1 MSDEN
6 RQGNGNFRANNGGQ
20 KRPAGGNRMSGNR
33 TGGKNF
39 GGKKPFSGEKR
50 SFGGSKPAFGG
61 EKRSFGGDKPA
72 YNGEKRSFGG
82 NNPAYN
88 GEKRSFGGD
97 KLAYNG
103 EKRTFGGDK
112 PAYNGEKRAF
122 RGDKHNDGDK
132 RPAKSGFGGEK
143 RPYGDKKPPFGGK
156 PGFRSG
162 EKRPYGG
169 GNGERRPYPA
179 KPAAPKVEGSD
190 GLPARRLALEV
201 IRTVTENDAY
211 ASLVLDEKLNKCTL
225 PLVDRRLAARLVYDT
240 LEHLLTLDYALN
252 SLMAKPD
259 TDIKLRNVLRLGACQ
274 ILLEDRIPESA
285 ACNTSV
291 ALCKELGME
300 GLAGVCNGILRNLV
314 RQKDEIKYP
323 DMETEPVKALSI
335 RYSVPEWLVERLLAD
350 WGEDAEKLMGFHQ
363 PNAAITIRPN
373 LMKMDEAAF
382 EQFLG
387 SKVWEKEKGMLP
399 FSWRIRNMAEIAH
412 DAGFVG
418 GKFSIQ
424 SESSMMVCLAAAPKN
439 GMQILDACAAPGGK
453 SCLMAEMMQGTGR
466 VQAWELHPHRADLI
480 AAQVQRLG
488 LENVRPMTRDALK
501 HREELDGTMDIVLL
515 DAPCSGLGVMSEK
528 PDVKYRVTAQS
539 VDELVQLQSN
549 LLDAV
554 CPYVKKGGTLVY
566 STCSVLKDENVR
578 QAEKFLARHPDRL
591 AAPAA
596 ARRHRGL
603 LYVPDAEEKG
613 MTELTG
619 MTPQEL
625 SDWCKAQGMPAFRG
639 KQIFRWIHQ
648 GADFD
653 AMTNLPAAMRAQL
666 KEIAVAQPVSI
677 IDERKSQ
684 IDDTVK
690 FLFGLKDGNCVEGV
704 LMHYHHGYTLC
715 ISTQVGCR
723 MGCKFCASTL
733 EGCVRSLTA
742 GEMLGEVL
750 AANRYLDGKD
760 RVHNIV
766 LMGSGEPLDNYDNV
780 CRFLRLLR
788 EEDGVNIG
796 LRNVSLS
803 TCGLVP
809 KMYQFAEENLPVTL
823 SVSLHAPNDEI
834 RRQTMPVAN
843 AYPMDELLAACRNY
857 IDKTGR
863 RVIFEYALVG
873 GVNCEEKHAIELASR
888 LRGMQCHVNLIPL
901 NAVEERHLK
910 GVNEQT
916 VQRFLHKLEELHI
929 SATRR
934 REMGDDIEGACGQL
948 RRKTLTTLH
957 DPQGEEA

>member
-6 RQGNGNFRANNGGQ
+6 RQGGGFRANNGGQ

-33 TGGKNF
+33 SSF
-39 GGKKPFSGEKR
+39 GGKKPAYNGEKRSFSGSKPAYNGEKRSFSGSKPAYNGEKRSFSANKPAYNGEKRSYNGDKPAYNSEKR
-50 SFGGSKPAFGG
+50 SFGGDKPVYGG

-72 YNGEKRSFGG
+72 NH
-82 NNPAYN
+82 

-97 KLAYNG
+97 KHPYG
-103 EKRTFGGDK
+103 EK
-112 PAYNGEKRAF
+112 
-122 RGDKHNDGDK
+122 
-132 RPAKSGFGGEK
+132 KSS
-143 RPYGDKKPPFGGK
+143 FGGK
-156 PGFRSG
+156 TAFRSG
-162 EKRPYGG
+162 EKRPYPP
-169 GNGERRPYPA
+169 R
-179 KPAAPKVEGSD
+179 PAAPKVEGSD

-201 IRTVTENDAY
+201 IRAVTENDAY

-323 DMETEPVKALSI
+323 DPQTEPVKALSI
-335 RYSVPEWLVERLLAD
+335 RYSVPEWLVTRLMAD

-363 PNAAITIRPN
+363 PNAAVTIRPN

-382 EQFLG
+382 EKFLE

-453 SCLMAEMMQGTGR
+453 SCLLAEMMQGTGR

-501 HREELDGTMDIVLL
+501 RREELDGTMDIVLL

-528 PDVKYRVTAQS
+528 PDVKYRVTEKS
-539 VDELVQLQSN
+539 VEELVQLQSA

-578 QAEKFLARHPDRL
+578 QAEKFLARHPEFEL
-591 AAPAA
+591 LPLPETIPAQV
-596 ARRHRGL
+596 RQYETTGL
-603 LYVPDAEEKG
+603 QL
-613 MTELTG
+613 L
-619 MTPQEL
+619 PQ
-625 SDWCKAQGMPAFRG
+625 R
-639 KQIFRWIHQ
+639 
-648 GADFD
+648 
-653 AMTNLPAAMRAQL
+653 
-666 KEIAVAQPVSI
+666 
-677 IDERKSQ
+677 
-684 IDDTVK
+684 
-690 FLFGLKDGNCVEGV
+690 DGVEGFY
-704 LMHYHHGYTLC
+704 L
-715 ISTQVGCR
+715 CR
-723 MGCKFCASTL
+723 M
-733 EGCVRSLTA
+733 
-742 GEMLGEVL
+742 
-750 AANRYLDGKD
+750 
-760 RVHNIV
+760 
-766 LMGSGEPLDNYDNV
+766 
-780 CRFLRLLR
+780 
-788 EEDGVNIG
+788 
-796 LRNVSLS
+796 
-803 TCGLVP
+803 
-809 KMYQFAEENLPVTL
+809 
-823 SVSLHAPNDEI
+823 
-834 RRQTMPVAN
+834 
-843 AYPMDELLAACRNY
+843 
-857 IDKTGR
+857 
-863 RVIFEYALVG
+863 
-873 GVNCEEKHAIELASR
+873 
-888 LRGMQCHVNLIPL
+888 
-901 NAVEERHLK
+901 
-910 GVNEQT
+910 
-916 VQRFLHKLEELHI
+916 
-929 SATRR
+929 
-934 REMGDDIEGACGQL
+934 
-948 RRKTLTTLH
+948 RRKK
-957 DPQGEEA
+957 A

>member
-6 RQGNGNFRANNGGQ
+6 RQGSGNFRANNGGQ

-82 NNPAYN
+82 NKPAYN

-97 KLAYNG
+97 KPAYNG
-103 EKRTFGGDK
+103 EKRSFGGDKPAYNGEKRAFGGDK

-122 RGDKHNDGDK
+122 RGDKHNDGEK
-132 RPAKSGFGGEK
+132 RPAKSGFSGEK

-201 IRTVTENDAY
+201 IRAVTENDAY

-335 RYSVPEWLVERLLAD
+335 RYSVPEWLVERLMAD

-480 AAQVQRLG
+480 AAQVQRLE

-501 HREELDGTMDIVLL
+501 RREELDGTMDIVLL

-578 QAEKFLARHPDRL
+578 QAEKFLARHPEFEL
-591 AAPAA
+591 LPLPETIPASV
-596 ARRHRGL
+596 RQYETTGL
-603 LYVPDAEEKG
+603 QL
-613 MTELTG
+613 L
-619 MTPQEL
+619 PQ
-625 SDWCKAQGMPAFRG
+625 R
-639 KQIFRWIHQ
+639 
-648 GADFD
+648 
-653 AMTNLPAAMRAQL
+653 
-666 KEIAVAQPVSI
+666 
-677 IDERKSQ
+677 
-684 IDDTVK
+684 
-690 FLFGLKDGNCVEGV
+690 DGIEGFY
-704 LMHYHHGYTLC
+704 M
-715 ISTQVGCR
+715 CR
-723 MGCKFCASTL
+723 M
-733 EGCVRSLTA
+733 
-742 GEMLGEVL
+742 
-750 AANRYLDGKD
+750 
-760 RVHNIV
+760 
-766 LMGSGEPLDNYDNV
+766 
-780 CRFLRLLR
+780 
-788 EEDGVNIG
+788 
-796 LRNVSLS
+796 
-803 TCGLVP
+803 
-809 KMYQFAEENLPVTL
+809 
-823 SVSLHAPNDEI
+823 
-834 RRQTMPVAN
+834 
-843 AYPMDELLAACRNY
+843 
-857 IDKTGR
+857 
-863 RVIFEYALVG
+863 
-873 GVNCEEKHAIELASR
+873 
-888 LRGMQCHVNLIPL
+888 
-901 NAVEERHLK
+901 
-910 GVNEQT
+910 
-916 VQRFLHKLEELHI
+916 
-929 SATRR
+929 
-934 REMGDDIEGACGQL
+934 
-948 RRKTLTTLH
+948 RRKK
-957 DPQGEEA
+957 A